1 MTGPEEWSDL
11 WGFWNRLS
19 NFGRERLPLGR
30 TSPGTPLYTDSLY
43 HYMHRISSLLSLI
56 NNLVVCTD
64 QEEHHVLRVQG
75 ERKLG
80 ECMSYA
86 IQLLTRNSDHGL

>member
-1 MTGPEEWSDL
+1 MTGPEEWILEPIVEFREGKTS
-11 WGFWNRLS
+11 
-19 NFGRERLPLGR
+19 FG
-30 TSPGTPLYTDSLY
+30 TYISGTPLYTDSLY